1 VGQEQEAGIA
11 GDEREPAAALL
22 VGPANPLVARAQAA
36 GGGAEDQHAEPVAV
50 GVGDG
55 VVETLAD
62 GLEAAQVMVFV
73 QELLGAGQLVLCQEA
88 DLNAVQE
95 LCRGASKTGQVL

>member
-1 VGQEQEAGIA
+1 
-11 GDEREPAAALL
+11 
-22 VGPANPLVARAQAA
+22 
-36 GGGAEDQHAEPVAV
+36 
-50 GVGDG
+50 
-55 VVETLAD
+55 
-62 GLEAAQVMVFV
+62 MVFV

>member
-1 VGQEQEAGIA
+1 
-11 GDEREPAAALL
+11 
-22 VGPANPLVARAQAA
+22 
-36 GGGAEDQHAEPVAV
+36 
-50 GVGDG
+50 
-55 VVETLAD
+55 VETLAD

-95 LCRGASKTGQVL
+95 LLLCDRERSYALTHEPKVKRRIALVQSSELTTSLHRLGGLREFAPPSL